1 MTTNIDNENN
11 KKINRKDKYQ
21 YLLDLADYY
30 IKEQEKLMKLQY
42 EQWSE
47 WRQYRI
53 DKLDEKIETILS
65 DYEKLSHKYEKKR
78 RI

>member
-1 MTTNIDNENN
+1 MNENN

-47 WRQYRI
+47 WRQDTI
-53 DKLDEKIETILS
+53 NKLDEKIETILS
-65 DYEKLSHKYEKKR
+65 DYERLSLEYEKKR

>member
-1 MTTNIDNENN
+1 MSENN

-30 IKEQEKLMKLQY
+30 IKKQQELIELQDK
-42 EQWSE
+42 QWSE
-47 WRQYRI
+47 WRQDTI
-53 DKLDEKIETILS
+53 NKLDEKIENILS
-65 DYEKLSHKYEKKR
+65 DYERLSHEYEKRR

>member
-1 MTTNIDNENN
+1 MNENN

-30 IKEQEKLMKLQY
+30 IKKQQELMELQDK
-42 EQWSE
+42 QWSE
-47 WRQYRI
+47 WRQDTI
-53 DKLDEKIETILS
+53 NKLDEKIETILS
-65 DYEKLSHKYEKKR
+65 DYERLSHEYEKRR

>member
-1 MTTNIDNENN
+1 MNENN

-30 IKEQEKLMKLQY
+30 MKKQQELMELQDK
-42 EQWSE
+42 QWSE
-47 WRQYRI
+47 WRQDTI
-53 DKLDEKIETILS
+53 NKLDEKIETILS
-65 DYEKLSHKYEKKR
+65 DYERLSHEYEKRR

>member
-1 MTTNIDNENN
+1 MNENN

-30 IKEQEKLMKLQY
+30 IKKRQELMELQDK
-42 EQWSE
+42 QWSE
-47 WRQYRI
+47 WRQDTI
-53 DKLDEKIETILS
+53 NKLDEKIETILS
-65 DYEKLSHKYEKKR
+65 DYERLSHEYEKRR

>member
-11 KKINRKDKYQ
+11 KKINQKDKYQ

-42 EQWSE
+42 EQWSA

-53 DKLDEKIETILS
+53 DKLEEKIETLLAK
-65 DYEKLSHKYEKKR
+65 YEKLSHKHEKKR